1 MRTRKEDRIIQ
12 NGSKISEEL
21 NRIYLEGICID
32 EYEKLLNEYKRL
44 YKRYEKTIKVS
55 DNIEHSIINKNE
67 SLSDNLDYTI
77 KTARSKLFQN
87 ISEHKK
93 TKNALSKYKEEID
106 QYKKILNELIAEKTI
121 IQKKLN
127 GYVKHFGE
135 IKHQFVQSIDDE
147 NKLDNSKNNEL
158 QNISLENVLSLAF
171 IDSEKD
177 FILIK
182 LKLKNFERIS
192 EIIKLNASIKSF
204 VEKTHIFIGHN
215 ISKDSII
222 YYEEN
227 GVFYIILINKKIEEA
242 KALENKL
249 NSKRDIYNFEISFNL
264 AISKFEREK
273 DSIARLIN
281 RCNMGLKEAIKK
293 DNNLIVV

>member
-93 TKNALSKYKEEID
+93 TKNALSKYKDEID
-106 QYKKILNELIAEKTI
+106 QYKKVLNELIAEKAI

-158 QNISLENVLSLAF
+158 QNISLEKVLSLAF

-222 YYEEN
+222 YYEGN

-264 AISKFEREK
+264 ASSKFEREK
-273 DSIARLIN
+273 DSIAKLIN

>member
-93 TKNALSKYKEEID
+93 TKNALSKYKDEID
-106 QYKKILNELIAEKTI
+106 QYKKVLNELIAEKAI

-135 IKHQFVQSIDDE
+135 IKHQFVQSVDDE
-147 NKLDNSKNNEL
+147 IKLDNSKNNEL

>member
-32 EYEKLLNEYKRL
+32 EYEKLLDEYKRL

-158 QNISLENVLSLAF
+158 QNISLEKVLSLAF

-192 EIIKLNASIKSF
+192 EIIKLNASIRSF

-281 RCNMGLKEAIKK
+281 RCDMGLKEVIKK

>member
-32 EYEKLLNEYKRL
+32 EYEKLLDEYKRL

-106 QYKKILNELIAEKTI
+106 QYKKVLNELIAEKAI

-158 QNISLENVLSLAF
+158 QNISLEKVLSLAF

-192 EIIKLNASIKSF
+192 EIIKLNASIRSF

>member
-93 TKNALSKYKEEID
+93 TKNALSKYKDEID
-106 QYKKILNELIAEKTI
+106 QYKKVLNELIAEKAI

-158 QNISLENVLSLAF
+158 QNISLEKVLSLAF
-171 IDSEKD
+171 TDSEKD

-192 EIIKLNASIKSF
+192 EIIKLNASIRSF

-215 ISKDSII
+215 FSKDSII
-222 YYEEN
+222 YYEGN

-249 NSKRDIYNFEISFNL
+249 NSKRDIYDFEINFNF
-264 AISKFEREK
+264 AISEFKREK
-273 DSIARLIN
+273 DSISRLIN
-281 RCNMGLKEAIKK
+281 RCDMGLKEVIKK

>member
-158 QNISLENVLSLAF
+158 QNISLEKVLSLAF

-222 YYEEN
+222 YYEGN

-249 NSKRDIYNFEISFNL
+249 NSKRDIYDFEINFNF
-264 AISKFEREK
+264 AISEFKREK
-273 DSIARLIN
+273 DSISRLIN
-281 RCNMGLKEAIKK
+281 RCDMGLKEVIKK

>member
-1 MRTRKEDRIIQ
+1 MRIRKEDRIIQ

-32 EYEKLLNEYKRL
+32 EYENLLDEYKKL
-44 YKRYEKTIKVS
+44 YKRYEKTIKFS
-55 DNIEHSIINKNE
+55 DNIENSIIHENE

-77 KTARSKLFQN
+77 KIARNKLFQN

-93 TKNALSKYKEEID
+93 TKITLSSYKQELD
-106 QYKKILNELIAEKTI
+106 QYKNVLDELILEKAI

-158 QNISLENVLSLAF
+158 QNISLEKVLSLAF

-249 NSKRDIYNFEISFNL
+249 NSKRDIYDFEINL
-264 AISKFEREK
+264 ILPF
-273 DSIARLIN
+273 LN
-281 RCNMGLKEAIKK
+281 LKEKK
-293 DNNLIVV
+293 TLFLD

>member
-158 QNISLENVLSLAF
+158 QNISLEKVLSLAF

-249 NSKRDIYNFEISFNL
+249 NSKRDIYDFEINFNF
-264 AISKFEREK
+264 AISEFKREK
-273 DSIARLIN
+273 DSISRLIN
-281 RCNMGLKEAIKK
+281 RCDMGLKEVIKK

>member
-1 MRTRKEDRIIQ
+1 MRIRKEDRIIQ

-106 QYKKILNELIAEKTI
+106 QYKKVLNELIAEKAI

-135 IKHQFVQSIDDE
+135 IKHQFVQSVDDE
-147 NKLDNSKNNEL
+147 IKLDNSKNNEL

-273 DSIARLIN
+273 DSIDRLIN
-281 RCNMGLKEAIKK
+281 RCDMGLKEVIKK

>member
-93 TKNALSKYKEEID
+93 TKNALSKYKDEID
-106 QYKKILNELIAEKTI
+106 QYKKVLNELIAEKAI

-158 QNISLENVLSLAF
+158 QNISLEKVLSLAF
-171 IDSEKD
+171 TDSEKD

-192 EIIKLNASIKSF
+192 EIIKLNASIRSF

-222 YYEEN
+222 YYEGN

-249 NSKRDIYNFEISFNL
+249 NSKRDIYDFEINFNF
-264 AISKFEREK
+264 AISEFKREK
-273 DSIARLIN
+273 DSISRLIN
-281 RCNMGLKEAIKK
+281 RCDMGLKEVIKK

>member
-93 TKNALSKYKEEID
+93 TKNALSKYKDEID
-106 QYKKILNELIAEKTI
+106 QYKKVLNELIAEKAI

-135 IKHQFVQSIDDE
+135 IKHQFVQSVDDE
-147 NKLDNSKNNEL
+147 IKLDNSKNNEL

-192 EIIKLNASIKSF
+192 EIIKLNASIRSF

-222 YYEEN
+222 YYEGN

-249 NSKRDIYNFEISFNL
+249 NSKRDIYDFEINFNF
-264 AISKFEREK
+264 AISEFKREK
-273 DSIARLIN
+273 DSISRLIN
-281 RCNMGLKEAIKK
+281 RCDMGLKEVIKK

>member
-158 QNISLENVLSLAF
+158 QNISLEKVLSLAF

-192 EIIKLNASIKSF
+192 EIIKLNASIRSF

-222 YYEEN
+222 YYEGN

-249 NSKRDIYNFEISFNL
+249 NSKRDIYDFEINFNF
-264 AISKFEREK
+264 AISEFKREK
-273 DSIARLIN
+273 DSISRLIN
-281 RCNMGLKEAIKK
+281 RCDMGLKEVIKK

>member
-192 EIIKLNASIKSF
+192 EIIKLNASIRSF

-222 YYEEN
+222 YYEGN

-249 NSKRDIYNFEISFNL
+249 NSKRDIYDFEINFNF
-264 AISKFEREK
+264 AISEFKREK
-273 DSIARLIN
+273 DSISRLIN
-281 RCNMGLKEAIKK
+281 RCDMGLKEVIKK

>member
-1 MRTRKEDRIIQ
+1 M
-12 NGSKISEEL
+12 
-21 NRIYLEGICID
+21 
-32 EYEKLLNEYKRL
+32 
-44 YKRYEKTIKVS
+44 
-55 DNIEHSIINKNE
+55 
-67 SLSDNLDYTI
+67 
-77 KTARSKLFQN
+77 
-87 ISEHKK
+87 
-93 TKNALSKYKEEID
+93 
-106 QYKKILNELIAEKTI
+106 
-121 IQKKLN
+121 
-127 GYVKHFGE
+127 
-135 IKHQFVQSIDDE
+135 
-147 NKLDNSKNNEL
+147 
-158 QNISLENVLSLAF
+158 SLAF

>member
-135 IKHQFVQSIDDE
+135 IKHQFVQSVDDE
-147 NKLDNSKNNEL
+147 IKLDNSKNNEL

-192 EIIKLNASIKSF
+192 EIIKLNASIRSF

-222 YYEEN
+222 YYEGN

-249 NSKRDIYNFEISFNL
+249 NSKRDIYDFEINFNF
-264 AISKFEREK
+264 AISEFKREK
-273 DSIARLIN
+273 DSISRLIN
-281 RCNMGLKEAIKK
+281 RCDMGLKEVIKK

>member
-1 MRTRKEDRIIQ
+1 MRIRKEDRIIQ

-106 QYKKILNELIAEKTI
+106 QYKKVLNELIAEKAI

-158 QNISLENVLSLAF
+158 QNISLEKVLSLAF
-171 IDSEKD
+171 TDSEKD

-192 EIIKLNASIKSF
+192 EIIKLNASIRSF

-222 YYEEN
+222 YYEGN

-249 NSKRDIYNFEISFNL
+249 NSKRDIYDFEINFNF
-264 AISKFEREK
+264 AISEFKREK
-273 DSIARLIN
+273 DSISRLIN
-281 RCNMGLKEAIKK
+281 RCDMGLKEVIKK